1 MIKYKVDYTHKIKT
15 KGTLSIMIK
24 RSLKYK
30 LLTVGMI
37 AGLVIPNFTAVQVYA
52 SENVG
57 TEQPVGTQNTIEI
70 MQEAPAA
77 EVIIE
82 DDTEEKI
89 DAYYAESVFVGDSI
103 MRGFRNYCMKQ
114 KGSFLNNIQFLASG
128 SFSVTNSLW
137 DITEKSV
144 HPVYQGEKR
153 QIWDSISMMNVKRV
167 FLFLGMNDLN
177 VSGLEGTVEKYKQLI
192 ANTKEKSPDVEIH
205 IMSMTYTLKGAGKG
219 KLNNDTIREF
229 NVLLQEMVVENGW
242 GYMDMATPLAD
253 ANGDLA
259 APYCSDGFVHQTNA
273 AYDVWTGVIRQYARL
288 QLGITAPLPSSGE
301 TSTAGNTTEVT
312 LAEQT
317 TVESPVVEN
326 TDEVIST
333 ETALTEQP
341 SDESQSV
348 EKNTQENTLKE
359 KLLAESL
366 SNGKVFAD
374 MKFNIS
380 LLGLNQNQPPLN
392 KNVALSQTY
401 SRFFRVCNN

>member
-1 MIKYKVDYTHKIKT
+1 
-15 KGTLSIMIK
+15 MIK

-30 LLTVGMI
+30 LLTACMV
-37 AGLVIPNFTAVQVYA
+37 AGLVLPGFAAVQVHA
-52 SENVG
+52 AQNAGVELPVENTVV
-57 TEQPVGTQNTIEI
+57 TN
-70 MQEAPAA
+70 QETPAA

-82 DDTEEKI
+82 EASSVTEAVVDDTEEKI

-144 HPVYQGEKR
+144 HPVYQGEKC

-192 ANTKEKSPDVEIH
+192 ANIKEKSPDVEIH

-259 APYCSDGFVHQTNA
+259 APYCSDGFVHQTAA
-273 AYDVWTGVIRQYARL
+273 AYDVWTAVIREYARL
-288 QLGITAPLPSSGE
+288 QLGITTELPSSIE
-301 TSTAGNTTEVT
+301 TTENITEIT
-312 LAEQT
+312 LAEQP
-317 TVESPVVEN
+317 TVEISVVEN
-326 TDEVIST
+326 
-333 ETALTEQP
+333 
-341 SDESQSV
+341 
-348 EKNTQENTLKE
+348 
-359 KLLAESL
+359 AEEGSF
-366 SNGKVFAD
+366 SIGKAAD
-374 MKFNIS
+374 RKFN
-380 LLGLNQNQPPLN
+380 LPLNQQQPLTM
-392 KNVALSQTY
+392 NVVLSQTY

>member
-1 MIKYKVDYTHKIKT
+1 
-15 KGTLSIMIK
+15 MIK

-30 LLTVGMI
+30 LLAAGLI
-37 AGLVIPNFTAVQVYA
+37 AGLVIPSFTAVQVYA
-52 SENVG
+52 SENIAV
-57 TEQPVGTQNTIEI
+57 EQTVDTQSTAEI
-70 MQEAPAA
+70 TQETPAA
-77 EVIIE
+77 ETEVVK

-153 QIWDSISMMNVKRV
+153 QVWDSISMMNVKRV

-192 ANTKEKSPDVEIH
+192 ANIKEKSPDVEIH

-259 APYCSDGFVHQTNA
+259 APYCSDSFVHQTNA

-288 QLGITAPLPSSGE
+288 QLGIPAQIPSSDE
-301 TSTAGNTTEVT
+301 TPTEEKTTEVT

-317 TVESPVVEN
+317 TAESQVVEN
-326 TDEVIST
+326 TTEVTS
-333 ETALTEQP
+333 E
-341 SDESQSV
+341 ESF
-348 EKNTQENTLKE
+348 
-359 KLLAESL
+359 
-366 SNGKVFAD
+366 SNGKVSAD
-374 MKFNIS
+374 MKYNIP
-380 LLGLNQNQPPLN
+380 LLGLNQNQQPFTR
-392 KNVALSQTY
+392 NVVLSQTY